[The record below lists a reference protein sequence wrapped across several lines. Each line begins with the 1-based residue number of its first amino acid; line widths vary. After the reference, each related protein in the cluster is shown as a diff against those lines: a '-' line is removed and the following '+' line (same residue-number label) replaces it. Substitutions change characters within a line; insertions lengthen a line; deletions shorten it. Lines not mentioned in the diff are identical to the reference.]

1 MLTDLV
7 ANGVV
12 VEKNV
17 VPDGESED
25 EDVKELYLN
34 KYRVMLKLLNKILK
48 HIQKDKFI
56 EITKIED
63 FQKIDGR
70 DLRNAEVDEIRKK
83 MDREIVAFYEKKT
96 IKYDQKTNRGFYTYC
111 VIKYMAKDIG
121 YELKRVGRKGGS
133 KQKDDKIV
141 QTTILFYSIV
151 KQ

>member
-7 ANGVV
+7 ANGVI

-25 EDVKELYLN
+25 EDEKELYLN

-48 HIQKDKFI
+48 HIQKDKFV

-70 DLRNAEVDEIRKK
+70 DLRNAEVDEMRKK
-83 MDREIVAFYEKKT
+83 MDREIVAFYDKKT

-121 YELKRVGRKGGS
+121 YELKRVDRKNLTKLKNGE
-133 KQKDDKIV
+133 KMH
-141 QTTILFYSIV
+141 TTILFYSIV